1 MFSSG
6 VAEMK
11 SLPLMASF
19 ALITLV
25 VYPARSGFQS
35 EEKQT
40 SIGDPK
46 PIVAVVQRTKGRL
59 SIAVHPDP
67 LPGKDPL
74 RVFNALHEKF
84 DSKYPVVAIV
94 DDSARIS
101 DLYEVDGTAGK
112 AGFENVRTF
121 ISHYDNGKMFE
132 VKFGPGIPFS
142 INGPFNPQSDVC
154 LK

>member
-46 PIVAVVQRTKGRL
+46 PIVAVVQRTNGRL
-59 SIAVHPDP
+59 SISGHPYT
-67 LPGKDPL
+67 LPGKDPPRL
-74 RVFNALHEKF
+74 LNKLPQKFVSKIPAVARVC
-84 DSKYPVVAIV
+84 DT
-94 DDSARIS
+94 ARI
-101 DLYEVDGTAGK
+101 
-112 AGFENVRTF
+112 
-121 ISHYDNGKMFE
+121 
-132 VKFGPGIPFS
+132 
-142 INGPFNPQSDVC
+142 
-154 LK
+154 